1 MNLRVVLSGL
11 VAATLAGAG
20 PAMADVKT
28 GVDAWA
34 RGDFTTAVK
43 EWEGPAARGDADAQF
58 NLGQA
63 YKWGK
68 GVKQDLKKAEF
79 HFGKAAAQGH
89 IEASDNYGLLLFDR
103 GERGQ
108 ALPYVKAAG
117 GRGDPRAQYL
127 LAIMYFNGDMVS
139 RDWVRAYALMT
150 LAQQSGLPQ
159 AKAGLEQ
166 MDSHIPLT
174 QRQQAVGLA
183 QQLASEAEATR
194 NRQFAAD
201 DLGVKNPAG
210 VVTSPPQ
217 VAAAA
222 PVRRQPTAEEAVA
235 EAERVTGNATPR
247 TAGADYA
254 RPVAT
259 TPPPPAPRPTVAVAT
274 PRPITIPPRQAPTTS
289 VAPPKPA
296 VITPK
301 PAPPPAAGGW
311 RIQLGAFGVSSNA
324 DALWAKVR
332 GRPELAGHA
341 RINVPAGAVIKL
353 QAGGYS
359 EDGARA
365 ACRSLSA
372 AGLACATVRN

>member
-1 MNLRVVLSGL
+1 
-11 VAATLAGAG
+11 
-20 PAMADVKT
+20 MADVKA

-34 RGDFTTAVK
+34 RGDFAVAVK
-43 EWEGPAARGDADAQF
+43 EWEGPATRGDADAQF

-68 GVKQDLKKAEF
+68 GVKQDLRKAELY
-79 HFGKAAAQGH
+79 FGKAAAQGH

-108 ALPYVKAAG
+108 ALPYVKAAA

-127 LAIMYFNGDMVS
+127 LAIMNFNGDMVS

-150 LAQQSGLPQ
+150 LAQQAGLPQ

-166 MDSHIPLT
+166 MDSHIPLI

-210 VVTSPPQ
+210 VVTTPPQ

-222 PVRRQPTAEEAVA
+222 PVRRQPTPEEAVA

-254 RPVAT
+254 RPVTSAT
-259 TPPPPAPRPTVAVAT
+259 PPPAPRPVAVAP
-274 PRPITIPPRQAPTTS
+274 PRPITIPPRAAPTPS
-289 VAPPKPA
+289 VVK
-296 VITPK
+296 PK
-301 PAPPPAAGGW
+301 PAPAAAGGW

-341 RINVPAGAVIKL
+341 RITVPAGAVIKL

-372 AGLACATVRN
+372 AGLACAPVRN

>member
-1 MNLRVVLSGL
+1 
-11 VAATLAGAG
+11 
-20 PAMADVKT
+20 MADVKA

-34 RGDFTTAVK
+34 RGDFPTAVK
-43 EWEGPAARGDADAQF
+43 EWEAPASRGDADAQF

-68 GVKQDLKKAEF
+68 GVKQDLKKSEF
-79 HFGKAAAQGH
+79 YFGKAAAQGH
-89 IEASDNYGLLLFDR
+89 IEASDNYGLLMFDR
-103 GERGQ
+103 GERSQ
-108 ALPYVKAAG
+108 ALPYVKAAA

-127 LAIMYFNGDMVS
+127 LAIMNFNGDMVS

-166 MDSHIPLT
+166 MDGHIPLT

-210 VVTSPPQ
+210 VITTPPQ

-222 PVRRQPTAEEAVA
+222 PTPVRRQPTAEEAVA

-259 TPPPPAPRPTVAVAT
+259 TPPPPAPRPTVAVTT
-274 PRPITIPPRQAPTTS
+274 PRPITIPPRPAPTPS
-289 VAPPKPA
+289 V
-296 VITPK
+296 VQPK
-301 PAPPPAAGGW
+301 PAPVSPKPAASTGGW

-365 ACRSLSA
+365 ACRTLTA
-372 AGLACATVRN
+372 AGLACAPVKN

>member
-11 VAATLAGAG
+11 LAATLAGAG
-20 PAMADVKT
+20 PAMAEVKT

-68 GVKQDLKKAEF
+68 GVKQDLKKSEF
-79 HFGKAAAQGH
+79 YFGKAAAQGH

-183 QQLASEAEATR
+183 QQLATEAEATR

-210 VVTSPPQ
+210 VVTSPPP

-235 EAERVTGNATPR
+235 EAERVTGSATPR

-254 RPVAT
+254 RPVAA
-259 TPPPPAPRPTVAVAT
+259 TPPPLAPRPTVAMAT
-274 PRPITIPPRQAPTTS
+274 PRPITIPPRPAATPS
-289 VAPPKPA
+289 VAASKPA
-296 VITPK
+296 VITAK
-301 PAPPPAAGGW
+301 PTPPPAAGGW

-324 DALWAKVR
+324 DALWVKVR

-372 AGLACATVRN
+372 AGLACAPVRN

>member
-1 MNLRVVLSGL
+1 MNLRLLLSGIIGAGL
-11 VAATLAGAG
+11 VATV
-20 PAMADVKT
+20 PAVADVKA

-34 RGDFTTAVK
+34 RGDFPAAVK
-43 EWEGPAARGDADAQF
+43 EWEGPASRGDADAQF

-68 GVKQDLKKAEF
+68 GVPQDLKKAELY
-79 HFGKAAAQGH
+79 FGKAAAQGH

-103 GERGQ
+103 GERAQ

-127 LAIMYFNGDMVS
+127 LAIMNFNGDMMP
-139 RDWVRAYALMT
+139 RDWVRAYALMS
-150 LAQQSGLPQ
+150 LAQQAGLPQ
-159 AKAGLEQ
+159 AKAGLAQ
-166 MDSHIPLT
+166 MDAHIPLT
-174 QRQQAVGLA
+174 QRQEAVGLA
-183 QQLASEAEATR
+183 QQLSAEAEATR

-210 VVTSPPQ
+210 VIITPQ
-217 VAAAA
+217 VAAA
-222 PVRRQPTAEEAVA
+222 PVRRQPTPEEAVA
-235 EAERVTGNATPR
+235 EAERVTAGSTPR

-254 RPVAT
+254 RPVTAA
-259 TPPPPAPRPTVAVAT
+259 PPAPRPAAT
-274 PRPITIPPRQAPTTS
+274 PPPQVVTITQRPLPAVSQPRPAAP
-289 VAPPKPA
+289 AAAIQPKPA
-296 VITPK
+296 
-301 PAPPPAAGGW
+301 AAGAW
-311 RIQLGAFGVSSNA
+311 RIQLGAFGVSANA

-332 GRPELAGHA
+332 ARPELVGHA
-341 RINVPAGAVIKL
+341 RINVPAGAVTKL

-372 AGLACATVRN
+372 AGLACTPVRN

>member
-1 MNLRVVLSGL
+1 
-11 VAATLAGAG
+11 
-20 PAMADVKT
+20 MADVKT

-43 EWEGPAARGDADAQF
+43 EWEGPATRGDADAQF

-68 GVKQDLKKAEF
+68 GVKQDLKKAELY
-79 HFGKAAAQGH
+79 FGKAAAQGH

-127 LAIMYFNGDMVS
+127 LAIMHFNGDMVS

-150 LAQQSGLPQ
+150 LAQQAGLPQ

-222 PVRRQPTAEEAVA
+222 PASVRRQPTAEEAVA

-254 RPVAT
+254 RPVST
-259 TPPPPAPRPTVAVAT
+259 TPPPPAPRPPVVVAT
-274 PRPITIPPRQAPTTS
+274 PRPITIPPRPAPTPS
-289 VAPPKPA
+289 VVQPRPAPPA
-296 VITPK
+296 ATVQPK
-301 PAPPPAAGGW
+301 PAP
-311 RIQLGAFGVSSNA
+311 L
-324 DALWAKVR
+324 
-332 GRPELAGHA
+332 
-341 RINVPAGAVIKL
+341 
-353 QAGGYS
+353 
-359 EDGARA
+359 
-365 ACRSLSA
+365 
-372 AGLACATVRN
+372 

>member
-1 MNLRVVLSGL
+1 
-11 VAATLAGAG
+11 
-20 PAMADVKT
+20 MADVKA

-34 RGDFTTAVK
+34 RGDFPAAVK
-43 EWEGPAARGDADAQF
+43 EWEAPASRGDADAQF

-68 GVKQDLKKAEF
+68 GVKQDLKKSEF
-79 HFGKAAAQGH
+79 YFGKAAAQGH
-89 IEASDNYGLLLFDR
+89 IEAYDNYGLLMFDR
-103 GERGQ
+103 GERSQ
-108 ALPYVKAAG
+108 ALPYVKAAA

-127 LAIMYFNGDMVS
+127 LAIMNFNGDMVS

-150 LAQQSGLPQ
+150 LAQQAGLPQ

-210 VVTSPPQ
+210 VITTPPQ
-217 VAAAA
+217 VATAAPT

-259 TPPPPAPRPTVAVAT
+259 TPPPPAPRPSVAVAT
-274 PRPITIPPRQAPTTS
+274 PRPITIPPRPAPTPS
-289 VAPPKPA
+289 VVQPRPLPPKP
-296 VITPK
+296 VPITPK
-301 PAPPPAAGGW
+301 PAAAAGGW

-324 DALWAKVR
+324 DALWVKVR

-365 ACRSLSA
+365 ACRTLTA
-372 AGLACATVRN
+372 AGLACAPVKN

>member
-1 MNLRVVLSGL
+1 
-11 VAATLAGAG
+11 
-20 PAMADVKT
+20 MADVKT

-34 RGDFTTAVK
+34 RSDFAAAVK
-43 EWEGPAARGDADAQF
+43 EWEGPATRGDADAQF

-79 HFGKAAAQGH
+79 YFGKAAAQGH

-127 LAIMYFNGDMVS
+127 LAIMNFNGDMVS

-150 LAQQSGLPQ
+150 LAQQAGLPQ

-183 QQLASEAEATR
+183 QQLAAEAEATR

-217 VAAAA
+217 VAVAAPT
-222 PVRRQPTAEEAVA
+222 PVRRQPTPEEAVA

-254 RPVAT
+254 RPAVT
-259 TPPPPAPRPTVAVAT
+259 TPPLPAPRPTVAVAT
-274 PRPITIPPRQAPTTS
+274 PRPITIPPRLAPTPS
-289 VAPPKPA
+289 VVQPRPVVVTPRSAPK
-296 VITPK
+296 
-301 PAPPPAAGGW
+301 PAAGGW

-341 RINVPAGAVIKL
+341 RINVAAGAVIKL

-359 EDGARA
+359 EEAARA

-372 AGLACATVRN
+372 AGLACAPVKN